1 MSKLVL
7 IAATGRKASAQTL
20 TTLDSFSAT
29 PQAVFDATEY
39 CAGTSQ
45 GGAYDQ
51 EVVSLNSLGSSNARQ
66 RL

>member
-7 IAATGRKASAQTL
+7 IVATGREASVQTL

-29 PQAVFDATEY
+29 PQAVFDARG
-39 CAGTSQ
+39 GT
-45 GGAYDQ
+45 YDPG
-51 EVVSLNSLGSSNARQ
+51 VVSLNSLGSSNARQ